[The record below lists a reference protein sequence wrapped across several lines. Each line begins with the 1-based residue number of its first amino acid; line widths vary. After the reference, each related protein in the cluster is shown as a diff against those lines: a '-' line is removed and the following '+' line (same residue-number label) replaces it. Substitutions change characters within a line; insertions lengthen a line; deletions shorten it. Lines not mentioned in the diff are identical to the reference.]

1 MKPAVFLTLPL
12 GKPFE
17 RKLAERFTVI
27 ADPDRRKEAEA
38 IVTVGAMETNAAFMS
53 AMPKLKLICC
63 FGSGHEGVD
72 VAAAEAR
79 GIKVANTVG
88 ANAATVADLAVAL
101 LLASIR
107 KVAEADR
114 LTRAGKWRGDNPASL
129 LFLRGLT
136 SRKIGIVGLGAIGL
150 KIANRLQGFE
160 TEIGYTGRSE
170 KPGVPYRY
178 FRSALDL
185 ATWAD
190 TLILAHRADETNRHL
205 VNAAVLNALGP
216 EGHVVNISRGSAI
229 DEDALIVALKSGT
242 IAGAGLDVF
251 ENEPDPRPDLV
262 TLPNVVVT
270 PHLGGGTSEAIV
282 AMGDT
287 VIANL
292 DAFFAGKPLPNP
304 VLPG

>member
-1 MKPAVFLTLPL
+1 MKPAVFLALPL

-17 RKLAERFTVI
+17 RKLSERFTVVT
-27 ADPDRRKEAEA
+27 DPARRDEAEA
-38 IVTVGAMETNAAFMS
+38 LVTIGANVTDAALMD

-72 VAAAEAR
+72 VAEAERR

-107 KVAEADR
+107 KVVAADR
-114 LTRAGKWRGDNPASL
+114 ITRAGKWRGESPAPL

-136 SRKIGIVGLGAIGL
+136 GRKIGIVGLGAIGM
-150 KIANRLQGFE
+150 KIAKRLEGFE
-160 TEIGYTGRSE
+160 TEIGYFGRNE
-170 KPGVPYRY
+170 KQGVPYGY
-178 FRSALDL
+178 FRSVLDL

-205 VNAAVLNALGP
+205 VNAAVLSALGP

-229 DEDALIVALKSGT
+229 DEDALIAALKNGT
-242 IAGAGLDVF
+242 IAGAALDVF
-251 ENEPDPRPDLV
+251 EDEPNPRADLV
-262 TLPNVVVT
+262 SLPNIVVM

-292 DAFFAGKPLPNP
+292 NALFDGKPLPNP
-304 VLPG
+304 VTAE

>member
-1 MKPAVFLTLPL
+1 MKPAVFVALPL

-27 ADPDRRKEAEA
+27 TGPANRAEAEA
-38 IVTVGAMETNAAFMS
+38 LVTIGATKTGAAFMEE
-53 AMPKLKLICC
+53 MPKLKLICC

-72 VAAAEAR
+72 IAAAEAR

-107 KVAEADR
+107 KIVEADR
-114 LTRAGKWRGDNPASL
+114 LTRTGKWRGENPASL

-136 SRKIGIVGLGAIGL
+136 GRRIGIVGLGAIGL
-150 KIANRLQGFE
+150 KIATRLEGFE
-160 TEIGYTGRSE
+160 TEIGYTGRNE
-170 KPGVPYRY
+170 KQGVPYRY

-205 VNAAVLNALGP
+205 VNAAVLKALGP

-229 DEDALIVALKSGT
+229 DEDALIAALKDGT
-242 IAGAGLDVF
+242 IAGAALDVF
-251 ENEPDPRPDLV
+251 EDEPAPRPDL
-262 TLPNVVVT
+262 TNLPNIVVT

-282 AMGDT
+282 AMGDA

-292 DAFFAGKPLPNP
+292 EAFFDGKPLPSP
-304 VLPG
+304 VTA

>member
-1 MKPAVFLTLPL
+1 MKPSVFLALPL

-17 RKLAERFTVI
+17 RKLSERFIVI
-27 ADPDRRKEAEA
+27 TDPASRGAAEA
-38 IVTVGAMETNAAFMS
+38 LVTIGANITDAALMD

-72 VAAAEAR
+72 VAEAERR

-107 KVAEADR
+107 KVVEADR

-136 SRKIGIVGLGAIGL
+136 GRRIGIVGLGAIGL
-150 KIANRLQGFE
+150 KIAKRLEGFE
-160 TEIGYTGRSE
+160 TEIGYTGRGE
-170 KPGVPYRY
+170 KPGMPYRY

-190 TLILAHRADETNRHL
+190 ALILAHRADETNRHL
-205 VNAAVLNALGP
+205 VNAELLKALGP

-229 DEDALIVALKSGT
+229 DEDALIAALKNGT

-251 ENEPDPRPDLV
+251 ENEPAPRADLV
-262 TLPNVVVT
+262 SLPNIVVM
-270 PHLGGGTSEAIV
+270 PHLGGGTSEAII

-292 DAFFAGKPLPNP
+292 DAFFGGKPLPNP
-304 VLPG
+304 VTA

>member
-1 MKPAVFLTLPL
+1 MKPSVFLALPL

-17 RKLAERFTVI
+17 RKLSERFTVI
-27 ADPDRRKEAEA
+27 IDPASRGAAEA
-38 IVTVGAMETNAAFMS
+38 LVTIGANITDAAAMD
-53 AMPKLKLICC
+53 AMPKLELICC

-72 VAAAEAR
+72 VAEAERR

-107 KVAEADR
+107 KVVEADR

-136 SRKIGIVGLGAIGL
+136 GRKVGIVGLGAIGL
-150 KIANRLQGFE
+150 KIAKRLEGFE
-160 TEIGYTGRSE
+160 TEIGYTGRGE
-170 KPGVPYRY
+170 KPGIPYRY

-205 VNAAVLNALGP
+205 VNAELLKALGP

-229 DEDALIVALKSGT
+229 DEDALIEALKSGT

-251 ENEPDPRPDLV
+251 ENEPAPRGDLV
-262 TLPNVVVT
+262 SLPNIVVM
-270 PHLGGGTSEAIV
+270 PHLGGGTSEAII

-292 DAFFAGKPLPNP
+292 DAFFGGKSLPNP

>member
-1 MKPAVFLTLPL
+1 MKPSVFLAVPV

-17 RKLAERFTVI
+17 RKLSERFTVI
-27 ADPDRRKEAEA
+27 TDPASRGAAEA
-38 IVTVGAMETNAAFMS
+38 LITIGANLTGVTEMD

-63 FGSGHEGVD
+63 FGSGHESID
-72 VAAAEAR
+72 VAEAERR

-107 KVAEADR
+107 KVVIADK
-114 LTRAGKWRGDNPASL
+114 LTRAGKWRGENPASL

-136 SRKIGIVGLGAIGL
+136 GRKIGIVGLGAIGL
-150 KIANRLQGFE
+150 KIARRLEGFE
-160 TEIGYTGRSE
+160 TGIGYTGRNE
-170 KPGVPYRY
+170 KPDVPYRY

-190 TLILAHRADETNRHL
+190 TLVLAHRADETNRHL
-205 VNAAVLNALGP
+205 VNAELLKALGP
-216 EGHVVNISRGSAI
+216 EGHVINISRGSAI
-229 DEDALIVALKSGT
+229 DEDALIDALKSGA

-251 ENEPDPRPDLV
+251 ENEPAPRADLV
-262 TLPNVVVT
+262 NLPNVVVM

-282 AMGDT
+282 ASGDA

-292 DAFFAGKPLPNP
+292 DANFGGMPLPNP
-304 VLPG
+304 VTV

>member
-1 MKPAVFLTLPL
+1 MKLIVFLALPL

-17 RKLAERFTVI
+17 RKLSENYTVVTDPASRGGADALVTIGANTMDAAEM
-27 ADPDRRKEAEA
+27 D
-38 IVTVGAMETNAAFMS
+38 

-63 FGSGHEGVD
+63 FGSGYEGVD
-72 VAAAEAR
+72 VAEAERR

-101 LLASIR
+101 LLASMR
-107 KVAEADR
+107 KVVEADR
-114 LTRAGKWRGDNPASL
+114 LTRAGKWRGGNPASL

-136 SRKIGIVGLGAIGL
+136 GRKVGIVGLGAIGL
-150 KIANRLQGFE
+150 KIARRLEGFE

-170 KPGVPYRY
+170 KPGVAYRY
-178 FRSALDL
+178 FRSAFDL

-205 VNAAVLNALGP
+205 VNAELLKALGP
-216 EGHVVNISRGSAI
+216 EGHIVNISRGSAI
-229 DEDALIVALKSGT
+229 DEDALIDALKSGT

-251 ENEPDPRPDLV
+251 ENEPEPRADLIN
-262 TLPNVVVT
+262 LPNVVVT
-270 PHLGGGTSEAIV
+270 PHIGGGTSEAIV
-282 AMGDT
+282 AMGDA

-292 DAFFAGKPLPNP
+292 DAFFQGRPLPNA
-304 VLPG
+304 VTA

>member
-1 MKPAVFLTLPL
+1 MKPAVFLALPL

-17 RKLAERFTVI
+17 RKLSERFTVI
-27 ADPDRRKEAEA
+27 TDPSQRAEAEA
-38 IVTVGAMETNAAFMS
+38 LITIGANVTDAALMD

-72 VAAAEAR
+72 VVEAGRR
-79 GIKVANTVG
+79 GIEVANTVG

-107 KVAEADR
+107 KVVAADR
-114 LTRAGKWRGDNPASL
+114 ITRAGKWRGDSPAPL

-136 SRKIGIVGLGAIGL
+136 GRKIGIVGLGAIGL
-150 KIANRLQGFE
+150 KIAKRLEGFE
-160 TEIGYTGRSE
+160 TEIGYFGRNE
-170 KPGVPYRY
+170 KQGVSYRY
-178 FRSALDL
+178 FRSVLDL

-205 VNAAVLNALGP
+205 VNAAVLSALGP

-229 DEDALIVALKSGT
+229 DEDALIAALKNGT
-242 IAGAGLDVF
+242 IAGAALDVF
-251 ENEPDPRPDLV
+251 EDEPNPRADLV

-304 VLPG
+304 VTTE

>member
-1 MKPAVFLTLPL
+1 MKPAVFLALPL

-17 RKLAERFTVI
+17 RKLSERFAVI
-27 ADPDRRKEAEA
+27 TDPASRGAAEA
-38 IVTVGAMETNAAFMS
+38 IVTIGANITAAAEMD

-72 VAAAEAR
+72 VAEAERR

-107 KVAEADR
+107 KVVEADR

-129 LFLRGLT
+129 LFLRGVT
-136 SRKIGIVGLGAIGL
+136 GRKVGIVGLGAIGL
-150 KIANRLQGFE
+150 KIAKRLEGFE
-160 TEIGYTGRSE
+160 TEIAYTGRGE

-205 VNAAVLNALGP
+205 VNAELLKALGP
-216 EGHVVNISRGSAI
+216 EGHVINISRGSAI
-229 DEDALIVALKSGT
+229 DEDALIDALKIGT

-251 ENEPDPRPDLV
+251 ENEPAPRADLV
-262 TLPNVVVT
+262 SLPKIVVM

-282 AMGDT
+282 AMGDA

-292 DAFFAGKPLPNP
+292 DAFFGGKPLPNP

>member
-1 MKPAVFLTLPL
+1 MKPSVFLALPL

-17 RKLAERFTVI
+17 RKLSDRFTVI
-27 ADPDRRKEAEA
+27 TDPASRGAAEA
-38 IVTVGAMETNAAFMS
+38 LVTIGANITDAAAMD

-72 VAAAEAR
+72 VAGAERR

-107 KVAEADR
+107 KVVEADR

-136 SRKIGIVGLGAIGL
+136 GRKIGIVGLGAIGM
-150 KIANRLQGFE
+150 KIAKRLEGFE
-160 TEIGYTGRSE
+160 TEIAYTGRNE

-205 VNAAVLNALGP
+205 VNAELLKALGP

-229 DEDALIVALKSGT
+229 DEDALIDALKSGT

-251 ENEPDPRPDLV
+251 ENEPAPRADLV
-262 TLPNVVVT
+262 NLPNIVVM

-292 DAFFAGKPLPNP
+292 DAFFGGKPLPNP
-304 VLPG
+304 VLPA

>member
-1 MKPAVFLTLPL
+1 MKPSVFLALPL

-17 RKLAERFTVI
+17 RKLSERFIVI
-27 ADPDRRKEAEA
+27 TDPASRGAAEA
-38 IVTVGAMETNAAFMS
+38 LVTIGANITDAALMD

-72 VAAAEAR
+72 VAEAERR

-107 KVAEADR
+107 KVVEADR

-136 SRKIGIVGLGAIGL
+136 GRRIGIVGLGAIGL
-150 KIANRLQGFE
+150 KIAKRLEGFE
-160 TEIGYTGRSE
+160 TEIGYTGRGE
-170 KPGVPYRY
+170 KPGMPYRY

-190 TLILAHRADETNRHL
+190 ALILAHRADETNRHL
-205 VNAAVLNALGP
+205 VNAELLKALGP

-229 DEDALIVALKSGT
+229 DEDALIAALKNGT

-251 ENEPDPRPDLV
+251 ENEPAPRADLV
-262 TLPNVVVT
+262 SLPNIVVM
-270 PHLGGGTSEAIV
+270 PHLGGGTSEAII

-292 DAFFAGKPLPNP
+292 DAFFGGKPLPNP
-304 VLPG
+304 VLPA

>member
-1 MKPAVFLTLPL
+1 MKPAVFLALPL

-17 RKLAERFTVI
+17 RKLSERFTVVTGP
-27 ADPDRRKEAEA
+27 AQRAEAEA
-38 IVTVGAMETNAAFMS
+38 LITIGANVTDAALMD

-72 VAAAEAR
+72 VVEAERR
-79 GIKVANTVG
+79 GIEVANTVG

-107 KVAEADR
+107 KVVAADR
-114 LTRAGKWRGDNPASL
+114 ITRAGKWRGDSPAPL

-136 SRKIGIVGLGAIGL
+136 GRKIGIVGLGAIGL
-150 KIANRLQGFE
+150 KIAKRLEGFE
-160 TEIGYTGRSE
+160 TEIGYFGRNE
-170 KPGVPYRY
+170 KQGVSYRY
-178 FRSALDL
+178 FRSVLDL

-205 VNAAVLNALGP
+205 LNAAVLSALGP

-229 DEDALIVALKSGT
+229 DEDALIAALKNGT
-242 IAGAGLDVF
+242 IAGAALDVF
-251 ENEPDPRPDLV
+251 EDEPNPRADLV
-262 TLPNVVVT
+262 TLPNIVVT

-304 VLPG
+304 VTAE

>member
-1 MKPAVFLTLPL
+1 MKPAVFLALPL

-17 RKLAERFTVI
+17 RKLSERFTVVT
-27 ADPDRRKEAEA
+27 DPAQRAEAEA
-38 IVTVGAMETNAAFMS
+38 LVTIGANVTDAALMDT
-53 AMPKLKLICC
+53 MPKLKLICC

-72 VAAAEAR
+72 VAEAERR
-79 GIKVANTVG
+79 GIRVANTVG

-107 KVAEADR
+107 KVVAADR
-114 LTRAGKWRGDNPASL
+114 ITRAGKWRGDSPAPL

-136 SRKIGIVGLGAIGL
+136 DRKIGIVGLGAIGL
-150 KIANRLQGFE
+150 KIAKRLEGFE
-160 TEIGYTGRSE
+160 TEIGYFGRNE
-170 KPGVPYRY
+170 KQNIPYRY
-178 FRSALDL
+178 FRSVLDL

-205 VNAAVLNALGP
+205 VNAAVLSALGP

-229 DEDALIVALKSGT
+229 DEDALIAALKNGT
-242 IAGAGLDVF
+242 IAGAALDVF
-251 ENEPDPRPDLV
+251 EDEPNPRADLLS
-262 TLPNVVVT
+262 LPNIVVT

-282 AMGDT
+282 AMGDA

-292 DAFFAGKPLPNP
+292 DAFFSGKPLPNP
-304 VLPG
+304 VTAA

>member
-17 RKLAERFTVI
+17 RKLAERFTII
-27 ADPDRRKEAEA
+27 ADPERRKEADA
-38 IVTVGAMETNAAFMS
+38 LVTIGAMDTNAAFMDE
-53 AMPKLKLICC
+53 MPKLKLICC

-72 VAAAEAR
+72 AAAAEAR

-107 KVAEADR
+107 KVVTGDR
-114 LTRAGKWRGDNPASL
+114 LTRAGTWRGDNPAPL

-136 SRKIGIVGLGAIGL
+136 GRRIGIVGLGAIGL
-150 KIANRLQGFE
+150 KIAKRLEGFE
-160 TEIGYTGRSE
+160 TEIGYFGRSE
-170 KPGVPYRY
+170 KKGISYRY
-178 FRSALDL
+178 FPTVLDL

-190 TLILAHRADETNRHL
+190 TLILAHRADETNRHM
-205 VNAAVLNALGP
+205 VNAEVLAALGAD
-216 EGHVVNISRGSAI
+216 GHVVNISRGSAI
-229 DEDALIVALKSGT
+229 DEDALIAALKSGT

-251 ENEPDPRPDLV
+251 EDEPDPRHDLV
-262 TLPNVVVT
+262 SLPNVVVT
-270 PHLGGGTSEAIV
+270 PHVGGGTSEAIV

>member
-1 MKPAVFLTLPL
+1 MKPAVFLALPL

-27 ADPDRRKEAEA
+27 TDPASRGTAEA
-38 IVTVGAMETNAAFMS
+38 LVTIGANVTGAAMMD

-72 VAAAEAR
+72 VAEAGRR
-79 GIKVANTVG
+79 GVKVANTVG

-107 KVAEADR
+107 KVVTGDR
-114 LTRAGKWRGDNPASL
+114 LTRAGTWRGDNPASL

-136 SRKIGIVGLGAIGL
+136 GRKIGIVGLGAIGM
-150 KIANRLQGFE
+150 KIAKRLEGFE
-160 TEIGYTGRSE
+160 TEIGYTGRNE

-185 ATWAD
+185 STWAD
-190 TLILAHRADETNRHL
+190 TLVLAHRADETNRHL
-205 VNAAVLNALGP
+205 VNTELLKALGP
-216 EGHVVNISRGSAI
+216 QGHVVNISRGSAI
-229 DEDALIVALKSGT
+229 DEDALIAALKSGT

-251 ENEPDPRPDLV
+251 ENEPDPRHDLV
-262 TLPNVVVT
+262 TLDNVVVT
-270 PHLGGGTSEAIV
+270 PHVGGGTSEAIV

-287 VIANL
+287 VIANI
-292 DAFFAGKPLPNP
+292 DAFFDGKPLPNP
-304 VLPG
+304 VTAA

>member
-1 MKPAVFLTLPL
+1 MKPSVFLALPL

-17 RKLAERFTVI
+17 RKLSERFIVI
-27 ADPDRRKEAEA
+27 TDPASRGAAEA
-38 IVTVGAMETNAAFMS
+38 LVTIGANITDAALMD

-72 VAAAEAR
+72 VAEAARR

-107 KVAEADR
+107 KVVEADR

-136 SRKIGIVGLGAIGL
+136 GRRIGIVGLGAIGL
-150 KIANRLQGFE
+150 KIAKRLEGFE
-160 TEIGYTGRSE
+160 TEIGYTGRGE
-170 KPGVPYRY
+170 KPGMPYRY

-190 TLILAHRADETNRHL
+190 ALILAHRADETNRHL
-205 VNAAVLNALGP
+205 VNAELLKALGP

-229 DEDALIVALKSGT
+229 DEDALIAALKNGT

-251 ENEPDPRPDLV
+251 ENEPAPRADLV
-262 TLPNVVVT
+262 SLPNIVVM
-270 PHLGGGTSEAIV
+270 PHLGGGTSEAII

-292 DAFFAGKPLPNP
+292 DAFFGGKPLPNP
-304 VLPG
+304 VTA